1 MTTMNVHREH
11 SGHPKA
17 PLASVITVNTNER
30 HRLEV
35 YLPAATTSKGDFEI
49 VISDNGS
56 TDGSAELLRQFP
68 EVRVLENG
76 KNLGFAAANNRAAE
90 VARGEILVFLNPDT
104 RVEPDWLEELLVPF
118 SEPTVGL
125 TTSKLLL
132 MSRPDRI
139 NTGGNVVHYAGFG
152 MCRGMDRPRETLS
165 EEGEVAAVSGA
176 AFAIR
181 RELFEQMR
189 GFDEDFFIYM
199 EETDLSMRCRL
210 AGWRIV
216 YTPRSIVYHDYA
228 MRFGPKKTLYQERN
242 RYWMLLKNLRWPT
255 LVVLLPS
262 LALAEC
268 VSWGFVVTRDRPNW
282 RNKLIAYRSV
292 VESWG
297 DLMRKRREAQNFRR
311 VSDRELLKHTESSL
325 EYQQASDGIAAAM
338 AHVVFDPLFF
348 LLRQAT
354 MAIVRW

>member
-1 MTTMNVHREH
+1 MSAMDALPENRAE
-11 SGHPKA
+11 PAA
-17 PLASVITVNTNER
+17 PQATVITVNTNER

-56 TDGSAELLRQFP
+56 TDGSHELLRQFP
-68 EVRVLENG
+68 SVRVLENG

-118 SEPTVGL
+118 SDPAVGL

-132 MSRPDRI
+132 MSRPEHI
-139 NTGGNVVHYAGFG
+139 NTCGNVVHYAGFG
-152 MCRGMDRPRETLS
+152 MCRGMGQPRDRLS
-165 EEGEVAAVSGA
+165 DEVEVAAVSGA

-181 RELFEQMR
+181 RELFEQMK

-199 EETDLSMRCRL
+199 EETDLSLRCRL
-210 AGWRIV
+210 AGWKIV
-216 YTPRSIVYHDYA
+216 YTPRSVVYHDYV

-255 LVVLLPS
+255 LAALVPS

-268 VSWGFVVTRDRPNW
+268 VSWGFVATRDRRNW
-282 RNKLIAYRSV
+282 KNKLIAYRSV
-292 VESWG
+292 VDSWG
-297 DLMRKRREAQNFRR
+297 DLMRKRRETQGLRR

-325 EYQQASDGIAAAM
+325 EYEQASRGIAALA

-348 LLRQAT
+348 VLRQAT
-354 MAIVRW
+354 LAVVRW